1 MYTLY
6 AYEVCLL
13 YFYLQ
18 EGLNGNFLVDS
29 EVVYRNKCVLCYWG
43 CYKRVYIYVDASMK
57 GDRSVNYSLFAVF
70 KVMISC
76 FLLASDNSQRFR
88 ETCFAFALTPQQ
100 VQQISSSM

>member
-1 MYTLY
+1 MATF
-6 AYEVCLL
+6 LL
-13 YFYLQ
+13 ALKLFTETGVSYCWA
-18 EGLNGNFLVDS
+18 
-29 EVVYRNKCVLCYWG
+29 R
-43 CYKRVYIYVDASMK
+43 YKNVYIYVDTLMK

>member
-1 MYTLY
+1 MATFLLTLKLFT
-6 AYEVCLL
+6 ETNVCCAI
-13 YFYLQ
+13 
-18 EGLNGNFLVDS
+18 GVAI
-29 EVVYRNKCVLCYWG
+29 KMC
-43 CYKRVYIYVDASMK
+43 VYIYVDASMK

>member
-1 MYTLY
+1 MATFLLALKLFTEADVCY
-6 AYEVCLL
+6 AI
-13 YFYLQ
+13 
-18 EGLNGNFLVDS
+18 GLAI
-29 EVVYRNKCVLCYWG
+29 KMW
-43 CYKRVYIYVDASMK
+43 YIYVDTLMK

-76 FLLASDNSQRFR
+76 FLVASDNSQRFR